1 MNRFSGAAIL
11 IASIAGIIILL
22 QATFQVYQPD
32 RALVLRLGKPV
43 RVVDDP
49 GLHFKM
55 PFVEDVEM
63 LSKQV
68 LNVESAQ
75 SQELVTNDQKRVIVD
90 YFARYRIADPLIF
103 YQSVRNED
111 LLEQRL
117 LPIIASQMRRV
128 LGKVEMSRILTKE
141 RADLMREITIA
152 VNAEAKNF
160 GKGRGFTVGIRN
172 QATGTV
178 EVKEFGEKQQGFGIE
193 VLDVRMKRVDL
204 PAQNSQA
211 IFTRMQTQRQQ
222 EAALIRAEGE
232 REKTTKL
239 AEADKQKVVIVA
251 DARRQAEILRGE
263 GDGKATAIYNDAYGQ
278 DPKFFDFYRSMQA
291 LANSLGGD
299 STTYIG
305 PATGDFFRYFGT
317 QSPTPAA
324 EGGSTGSS
332 P

>member
-11 IASIAGIIILL
+11 IAAIVVIVILL
-22 QATFQVYQPD
+22 QATFTVYQSD
-32 RALVLRLGKPV
+32 RALVLQLGRPV

-49 GLHFKM
+49 GLHFKW
-55 PFVEDVEM
+55 PFVEDVQP

-75 SQELVTNDQKRVIVD
+75 SQELVTNDQKRVVVD
-90 YFARYRIADPLIF
+90 YFARYRIVNPLLF

-128 LGKVEMSRILTKE
+128 LGKVEMARILTKE
-141 RADLMREITIA
+141 RADLMHEITLA
-152 VNAEAKNF
+152 VDAEAKNF
-160 GKGRGFTVGIRN
+160 GADK
-172 QATGTV
+172 
-178 EVKEFGEKQQGFGIE
+178 QGFGIE

-204 PAQNSQA
+204 PPQNSQA

-263 GDGKATAIYNDAYGQ
+263 GDGKATAIYNQAYGQ

-299 STTYIG
+299 STTYVG
-305 PATGDFFRYFGT
+305 PPAGDFFRYFGT
-317 QSPTPAA
+317 QSPTPPAG
-324 EGGSTGSS
+324 GGSTGSS